1 MAFVHGRM
9 SLSVSHIPL
18 EVWYL
23 VTDHLHQVELP
34 PLLLVSH
41 LHRLVVLKRLFSH
54 LKVCFAYPPSGN
66 TPHMLL
72 EVTRD
77 ETKSLSWEMLRNI
90 RCNKT
95 FASAIQRITIY
106 YSTEELRNVDYFHN
120 GVIVEALKA
129 LTNLNSFAWV
139 GNGLP
144 LMDIVEKLPSCC
156 PKLQE
161 ISMTCVRFRF
171 HYPVATFADRL
182 LASVDDTT
190 ALEHPSAHPVG
201 LRSILYQYN
210 PDAHMKAHSLDHS
223 DHANSLIGDSESTVR
238 SLSICAEPLW
248 RVPVRVFENL
258 SHLDIFLGQDMEN
271 IALIFRYAPQLESLS
286 ILGLDNRAIF
296 HTFEDHPDS
305 LSSLRS
311 FKIMSPY
318 REWQLDMDIEEP
330 QFLSLARFLGGKKE
344 LRALD
349 IHLWPRGWS
358 SLSPF
363 WDLLKQLP
371 SLEVLGITTGVRVFT
386 KDDFISFATALP
398 PRLSALRV
406 SAQWDISEEEENDGC
421 SSFVRDFY
429 LFARLFFI

>member
-1 MAFVHGRM
+1 M
-9 SLSVSHIPL
+9 SAYIPL

-23 VTDHLHQVELP
+23 IADHLHQVELP
-34 PLLLVSH
+34 PLLLVSR
-41 LHRLVVLKRLFSH
+41 LHRLVALKRLFNH
-54 LKVCFAYPPSGN
+54 LKICFAYPDAGN
-66 TPHMLL
+66 TPHALL

-77 ETKSLSWEMLRNI
+77 ETKYLSWEILSRV
-90 RCNKT
+90 RCDKT
-95 FASAIQRITIY
+95 FASVIQRITIY

-144 LMDIVEKLPSCC
+144 LMDIMEKFPSCC

-161 ISMTCVRFRF
+161 ISITCVYF
-171 HYPVATFADRL
+171 TFIPCCGGFTYHQFT
-182 LASVDDTT
+182 SVDDTI
-190 ALEHPSAHPVG
+190 ALEYPGIHPAG
-201 LRSILYQYN
+201 LKSILYQYD
-210 PDAHMKAHSLDHS
+210 PEAHTEILDHS
-223 DHANSLIGDSESTVR
+223 DHINSLIGDSESTVR

-248 RVPVRVFENL
+248 RAPVRVFENL

-271 IALIFRYAPQLESLS
+271 IALVFRYAGQLESLS

-296 HTFEDHPDS
+296 HLFEDLPSS
-305 LSSLRS
+305 LPSLRS

-318 REWQLDMDIEEP
+318 REWRPDMEIEEL
-330 QFLSLARFLGGKKE
+330 QFLSLACFLRGKKE

-363 WDLLKQLP
+363 WDLLRQLP
-371 SLEVLGITTGVRVFT
+371 SLEVLGITTGVRLFT
-386 KDDFISFATALP
+386 KEDFLSFAAALP

-406 SAQWDISEEEENDGC
+406 STQWEISGEEENNGC
-421 SSFVRDFY
+421 RSFVRTFHPSVTTC
-429 LFARLFFI
+429 ASSK